1 MDREKITVGS
11 KVIVAYPS
19 DGQFL
24 NDPARKYD
32 GKEFVVKRKKVI
44 MVGRVPSWYWE
55 LYGAESDM
63 GVPYGFCEED
73 LIRI

>member
-24 NDPARKYD
+24 NDPARKLN

-44 MVGRVPSWYWE
+44 MLGNHPRWYWE
-55 LYGAESDM
+55 LYGAESEY

-73 LIRI
+73 LIKI

>member
-1 MDREKITVGS
+1 MDRGKITVGS

-24 NDPARKYD
+24 NDPARKLN
-32 GKEFVVKRKKVI
+32 GEEFVVKEKKTI
-44 MVGRVPSWYWE
+44 MVGSHPRWYWE
-55 LYGAESDM
+55 LYGAESEY
-63 GVPYGFCEED
+63 GIPYGFCEED